1 MDIQYYNLE
10 KKNLSIDHESILIF
24 DEKILNTIKNLRCLQ
39 IINDKKLLYKTIEVI
54 KNFSNLKNKI
64 IIFGTGGSNLGA
76 RALNNIS
83 LNRNIDIEF
92 FDNID
97 PLVFENS
104 FKNIDYN
111 NTGFI
116 IVSKSGETPE
126 TLSQFGVLIE
136 KAEQEKKLNTFF
148 QNTLVVTEYKNSTLY
163 NAAKNNNILTL
174 EHDKDIG
181 GRYSIFSNVGI
192 APAIIAG
199 LDIEQLYLGAKEVL
213 ENIDKYIDINIG
225 KFLYS
230 SNNSNYNSSIIMTYS
245 DSLYFFGK
253 WYLQLWSESLGKE
266 NKGITPIHSVGT
278 TDQHSQLQLYLDGP
292 KDKFFTFITSD
303 HFGKGLKINN
313 KFFDNTSA
321 DYLKNKSMGDL
332 MFAEQKATI
341 ETFKRNKFKFRQIH
355 LPLIN
360 ELSIGKLLTL
370 SIIETI
376 ATCTYMD
383 VNPFNQ
389 PAVEQGKILT
399 KEYLR

>member
-10 KKNLSIDHESILIF
+10 KKNLSIDDESILIF

-54 KNFSNLKNKI
+54 KNFSNSKNKI
-64 IIFGTGGSNLGA
+64 IVFGTGGSNLGA
-76 RALNNIS
+76 RTLNNIS

-136 KAEQEKKLNTFF
+136 KAEQEKKLKTFF
-148 QNTLVVTEYKNSTLY
+148 ENTLVVTEYKNSTLY
-163 NAAKNNNILTL
+163 NAAKKNNILTL

-225 KFLYS
+225 KYLYS
-230 SNNSNYNSSIIMTYS
+230 SNNNNYNSSIIMTYS